1 MKKTVTIIAGI
12 AGAAVAAGIGM
23 AAPAQ
28 AGPCSYFNGGTPD
41 KSICGV
47 PNINDSIAN
56 ARKNLQNNFNPQ
68 TALNNLQHAIT
79 HGVGT
84 AG

>member
-1 MKKTVTIIAGI
+1 MRKLIITAVG
-12 AGAAVAAGIGM
+12 GAAVAAGVVL

-28 AGPCSYFNGGTPD
+28 AAPCAWFGSNPS

-47 PNINDSIAN
+47 PSVSGTIQN
-56 ARKNLQNNFNPQ
+56 AQTNLSTNFNPQ
-68 TALNNLQHAIT
+68 TALNNLQYNLT
-79 HGVGT
+79 HGVGS

>member
-1 MKKTVTIIAGI
+1 MKRAIIAGI
-12 AGAAVAAGIGM
+12 AGLGVAAGIALG

-28 AGPCSYFNGGTPD
+28 AAPCAWFSSNPD

-47 PNINDSIAN
+47 PNVSTSISN
-56 ARKNLQNNFNPQ
+56 AQKNLQNNLNLG
-68 TALNNLQHAIT
+68 AGLNNLGYALT
-79 HGVGT
+79 HGVGS